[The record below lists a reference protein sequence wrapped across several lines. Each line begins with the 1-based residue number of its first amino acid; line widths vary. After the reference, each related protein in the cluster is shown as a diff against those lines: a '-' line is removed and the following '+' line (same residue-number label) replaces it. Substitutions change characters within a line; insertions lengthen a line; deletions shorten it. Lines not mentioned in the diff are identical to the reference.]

1 MPLIVIPD
9 LIESVGIDL
18 LKTRFDVEM
27 CAHLPVAEQRELAK
41 RADGIIVRSFKVD
54 AALMADAPRLKIVSK
69 HGAGVDNIDLTA
81 ASKAGVIVANVP
93 GGNALAVAEGAV
105 ALMLAVLRRTLA
117 VHHLVA
123 FGDYAARRDLAFE
136 QLSNRTLAIVGVGAI
151 GRHVTRICSRG
162 FDMNVIGYDPYVK
175 REELKGLDIK
185 LAGSLDEML
194 PVADI
199 VTLHMP
205 MAPEMR
211 HMIGAN
217 RLRAMK
223 RSAVLINTARGPLVD
238 PTALQTALT
247 EGWIAGA
254 ALDVFETEPPPR
266 GHPLFTAPNI
276 VLSPHVAGGT
286 FEANRTLAVLAAQNV
301 IDSIAGTKP
310 AGLLNPDAWASRRA

>member
-9 LIESVGIDL
+9 AIESFGIDL
-18 LKTRFDVEM
+18 LKTRFEVVM
-27 CAHLPVAEQRELAK
+27 CAHLSVAEQREIAK
-41 RADGIIVRSFKVD
+41 RADGLIVRSFMVD
-54 AALMADAPRLKIVSK
+54 AALLEEAPRLKIVSK
-69 HGAGVDNIDLTA
+69 HGAGFDNIDISA
-81 ASKAGVIVANVP
+81 ASEAGVIVANIP

-123 FGDYAARRDLAFE
+123 FDDYAARRDLVFE

-162 FDMNVIGYDPYVK
+162 FNMKVLGYDPYIK
-175 REELKGLDIK
+175 PEALKGLDIG

-205 MAPEMR
+205 MVPEMR
-211 HMIGAN
+211 HMIGAK

-223 RSAVLINTARGPLVD
+223 PNAILINTARGPLVD
-238 PTALQTALT
+238 PGALQTALT

-254 ALDVFETEPPPR
+254 GLDVF
-266 GHPLFTAPNI
+266 
-276 VLSPHVAGGT
+276 
-286 FEANRTLAVLAAQNV
+286 
-301 IDSIAGTKP
+301 
-310 AGLLNPDAWASRRA
+310 